1 MKATLESMGGEH
13 PELLLR
19 LDQPAP
25 GLAHMFVMPMGGQTL
40 VTMRFFL
47 YGDRGAA
54 AAPDAKRAWQDWLAA
69 RFPQAAPA

>member
-1 MKATLESMGGEH
+1 MPVKRTAST

-19 LDQPAP
+19 LDRPAP
-25 GLAHMFVMPMGGQTL
+25 GLAHMFVMPMGGRTL

-47 YGDRGAA
+47 YGDEGAA
-54 AAPDAKRAWQDWLAA
+54 AAPEAKRAWQDWLVA